1 MIYNAVPNNQR
12 AAGASAADALA
23 SGLGATALLL
33 AISCFAGTALVA
45 TMRRM
50 RLRKMRTVDLA
61 AAAAAA
67 HHTIPLPPAEKQV
80 PVAA

>member
-1 MIYNAVPNNQR
+1 VPNNQQ
-12 AAGASAADALA
+12 AAGKPAADALA

-45 TMRRM
+45 TLRRT
-50 RLRKMRTVDLA
+50 RLHKMRTVDIA

-67 HHTIPLPPAEKQV
+67 HHTIPLAPASETKV
-80 PVAA
+80 PVAV